1 MNPCGA
7 ITGSFTVRTAGVVVG
22 ESAVTVRED
31 GTDSGSWSVVLASG
45 PTHDVRVTV
54 ASGDPSAV
62 QVKSGSGSL
71 GSEVV
76 LTFTPGGWDT
86 AQTVTV
92 QGVPDD
98 VDNLGDKRTAA
109 VSHTAASVDSNYEGR
124 TGGSVSVTVTDDD
137 AAPTGIGLSV
147 SPTKITES
155 ATGTGRDV
163 TVTATVQGA
172 TTFGVSK
179 TVRVTAAKTGG
190 VGVAAIDPF
199 DVVILAGEASGS
211 ATVTVV
217 PEADEVDETDAV
229 VSFSGVVT
237 GDSSVSVTG
246 ESVSVVVSDDDA
258 AGVVVSES
266 AVTVKEDGSDSGSWT
281 VKLASEPTHDVEVS
295 VVSGDSSAVLVDGA
309 GSVVLTF
316 TPDSWDTAQTVT
328 VQGVPDVVD
337 NTGDKRTVAVSHT
350 AVSVDSNYGGVTG
363 ESVSVVVSDD
373 DAAGVVVSESAVTV
387 KEDGSDSGS
396 WTVKLASEP
405 THDVEVS
412 VVSGDSSAV
421 LVDGAGSV
429 VLTFTPDSWDTAQTV
444 TVQGVPDV
452 VDNTGDKR
460 TVAVS
465 HTAVSVDSNYGGVT
479 GESVSVVVSDDDTAG
494 VRLGIVSSLTVPE
507 DGSRRGSW
515 SVVLGSE
522 PTADVEVSVVSGD
535 SSAVL
540 VDGGGSV
547 VLTFTPGSWDTAQTV
562 TVVGVDDDVDNSG
575 DSRSVSVSHSVSSVD
590 VDYDGFLV
598 SSVTVVV
605 SDDDTAGVVVS
616 DGVLFLGER
625 DSGVYSVVLA
635 SDPVDDVVVSVF
647 SGDPSAVT
655 VDTDRTERGLQRRLT
670 FNGGVSGVAG
680 AWDVKQNVLVVAV
693 GDDDVDSEQGVR
705 VMHTVNRRGPYGG
718 VVVDDVLVYVADDD
732 ARANKGLTARFG
744 GFVGDGDGVLVEG
757 ESTRLRYR
765 LSDELAEGETVSLL
779 LRLSGG
785 VVGEDYSLSLAGSGE
800 GVSLSVPEASGGSV
814 VASVVLTFT
823 GGAQEALLKVSTIA
837 GGGAGDGAEDCVPT
851 EVVTCEPGLGDW
863 FLAVGLV
870 AAYSPDGSVQ
880 ERDGVGG
887 VRLKDGPQ
895 TTRLHVL
902 PRDRVVVEGFTPN
915 NFVSGIWKVPSSEGA
930 VAYEVSL
937 GSDPGGTV
945 TVTPVS
951 SDSSVAAVSPA
962 LTFDSDDWD
971 TAQTVTVTVAD
982 VGAVTV
988 SHAVE
993 GYGSVTAG
1001 PDVGLLVVVFPVAQF
1016 AQNSYSAG
1024 EAPRRRSVD
1033 VGVSL
1038 SAPAPA
1044 GGLTVAYTVA
1054 GTAASGVDYTE
1065 LSGSVAVAAGETA
1078 ATVSVA
1084 VVDDRVDEDDET
1096 IVLTLADG
1104 AGYTVGTDKATTVTV
1119 TDDDRAGVRL
1129 SVGSAS

>member
-1 MNPCGA
+1 
-7 ITGSFTVRTAGVVVG
+7 
-22 ESAVTVRED
+22 
-31 GTDSGSWSVVLASG
+31 
-45 PTHDVRVTV
+45 
-54 ASGDPSAV
+54 
-62 QVKSGSGSL
+62 
-71 GSEVV
+71 
-76 LTFTPGGWDT
+76 
-86 AQTVTV
+86 
-92 QGVPDD
+92 
-98 VDNLGDKRTAA
+98 
-109 VSHTAASVDSNYEGR
+109 
-124 TGGSVSVTVTDDD
+124 
-137 AAPTGIGLSV
+137 
-147 SPTKITES
+147 
-155 ATGTGRDV
+155 
-163 TVTATVQGA
+163 
-172 TTFGVSK
+172 
-179 TVRVTAAKTGG
+179 
-190 VGVAAIDPF
+190 
-199 DVVILAGEASGS
+199 
-211 ATVTVV
+211 
-217 PEADEVDETDAV
+217 
-229 VSFSGVVT
+229 
-237 GDSSVSVTG
+237 
-246 ESVSVVVSDDDA
+246 
-258 AGVVVSES
+258 
-266 AVTVKEDGSDSGSWT
+266 
-281 VKLASEPTHDVEVS
+281 
-295 VVSGDSSAVLVDGA
+295 
-309 GSVVLTF
+309 
-316 TPDSWDTAQTVT
+316 
-328 VQGVPDVVD
+328 
-337 NTGDKRTVAVSHT
+337 
-350 AVSVDSNYGGVTG
+350 
-363 ESVSVVVSDD
+363 
-373 DAAGVVVSESAVTV
+373 
-387 KEDGSDSGS
+387 
-396 WTVKLASEP
+396 
-405 THDVEVS
+405 
-412 VVSGDSSAV
+412 
-421 LVDGAGSV
+421 
-429 VLTFTPDSWDTAQTV
+429 
-444 TVQGVPDV
+444 
-452 VDNTGDKR
+452 
-460 TVAVS
+460 
-465 HTAVSVDSNYGGVT
+465 YGGVT

-535 SSAVL
+535 SSVLL
-540 VDGGGSV
+540 VDGAGSV

-598 SSVTVVV
+598 SSVTVMV

-744 GFVGDGDGVLVEG
+744 GFVGDGDGVLVED

-993 GYGSVTAG
+993 GYGTVTAG

-1129 SVGSAS
+1129 SVGSASSVPEDGSSTGSYLIKLASQPTHDVTLTVTAGVGVLVDGPDASKEFTSTEFLTFTSLNWDTAQTVNVQGQDDNVDNIGGKRTVSIQHSVSSDDTKYAVVLVSALGVDVTDDDAAPTGIVLSVSPTKITESAVGAGRDVTVTATVQGPTTFGVAKTVGVTAARTSGQVGVNNISGFDVVIAAGETSGSATVTVVPQPDDVDEVDAVVAFTGAVDGDSSVSVTGASLTVTDDDRAGVRLSVGSAS